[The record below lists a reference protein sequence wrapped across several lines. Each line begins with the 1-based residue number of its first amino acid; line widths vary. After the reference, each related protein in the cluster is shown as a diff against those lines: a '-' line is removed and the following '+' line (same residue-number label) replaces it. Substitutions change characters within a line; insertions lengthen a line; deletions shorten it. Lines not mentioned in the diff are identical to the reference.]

1 MISAHASLFQVTE
14 RERERE
20 TLGHHSLVLQS
31 FSPERAE
38 VPPLE
43 ARWPE
48 LVT

>member
-14 RERERE
+14 RERE
-20 TLGHHSLVLQS
+20 TLGHHSLVLQG